1 MSRRALPKSIFK
13 RVKEIPPPRPLPV
26 LVHGDK
32 VSAVLH
38 GACERVTNINNKR
51 VKYSIEA
58 IKMSAAHH
66 GAFSL
71 SANQIGISSAIFVIH
86 KHMSEN
92 HWFDLETQK
101 AIEDAVINEEGLP
114 VLNETFV
121 DTSEYDAFIN
131 PKVLKETTENVYD
144 WEYCSSFPNIRCM
157 VRRPTGVLVSYLDES
172 GDE

>member
-92 HWFDLETQK
+92 HWFDLET
-101 AIEDAVINEEGLP
+101 
-114 VLNETFV
+114 
-121 DTSEYDAFIN
+121 
-131 PKVLKETTENVYD
+131 
-144 WEYCSSFPNIRCM
+144 
-157 VRRPTGVLVSYLDES
+157 
-172 GDE
+172 